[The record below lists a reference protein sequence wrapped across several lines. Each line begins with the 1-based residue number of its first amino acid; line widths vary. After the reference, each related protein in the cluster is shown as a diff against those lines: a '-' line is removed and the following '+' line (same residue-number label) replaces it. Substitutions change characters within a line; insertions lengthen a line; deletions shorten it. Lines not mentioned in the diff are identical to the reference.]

1 MHGYAFEIVMALDV
15 VLIAS
20 HNPCGLLY
28 VSELPVA
35 SMTQGLPNASAG
47 TNNGLGYTHYTSTPL
62 TSPPLLVTSAQS
74 PLAGTTISI
83 PGGASSVAAHQR
95 HQQQISETTQLLLP
109 SFYASQTAAA
119 AQALMTSSGLNMPI
133 SSSSYV
139 TQRTGG
145 GGGGGNPALAVTMV
159 PSPSSSTGSNSQ
171 SQYATHQYGNNQ
183 SLRSDGNSIATTLSS
198 PPSNQ
203 ASSSSHDNNNMELS
217 ESLSNAL
224 NDLPLL
230 DMDWASSD
238 MSGGAGGGHSFL
250 GSPSVNMM
258 ANSFDFIHDVVDSK
272 KDVNLF
278 TPPLSGADGGVSQS
292 LSGADGGVSQSLS
305 GADGGV
311 SQSLSGADG
320 GGVSQSLL
328 FSPAHL
334 KFENTAASVNSRHD
348 DGSGD
353 GSGIVGSSTLSDN
366 TISMEVSDWLETLM
380 PGSCGGPS
388 TPSSSGADP
397 IMTPKAQDVLDLFD
411 MTDDLYSNS
420 DGIMGNFD
428 KALEAATK

>member
-20 HNPCGLLY
+20 HNPCVLLY

-47 TNNGLGYTHYTSTPL
+47 TNNGIGYTHFTSTPL

-83 PGGASSVAAHQR
+83 PGGGGSVAAHQR

-238 MSGGAGGGHSFL
+238 MNGGAGGGHSFL

-278 TPPLSGADGGVSQS
+278 TPP
-292 LSGADGGVSQSLS
+292 LS